1 MVWCPYK
8 YWLKLSV
15 FNIVQTISFQIV
27 CLSDCLNTYLSCLGW
42 HVLLSGS
49 QIFSQFKFLKAR
61 IFWNSLLLSTARM
74 FPIQCRPSPQLI
86 SMFAASHGKHLR
98 KPPKSHICQFCFQYT
113 GQFQHGSKQPMFL
126 WTFPTFRSISLEK
139 HCKHFYRKRPWKSG
153 LSSIASVTFPH
164 LSPTSHML
172 SKLETLFISF
182 RQVILLWITELL
194 IANTDQTN
202 LSLAKQYKVIMR

>member
-98 KPPKSHICQFCFQYT
+98 KPHKSHI
-113 GQFQHGSKQPMFL
+113 
-126 WTFPTFRSISLEK
+126 FPILLSVHLRLSTWIKTAQVNISQMSISHEK
-139 HCKHFYRKRPWKSG
+139 HCKHFYRKPLDESQGCPALRQSLSHTFRLTVICWRSWK
-153 LSSIASVTFPH
+153 H
-164 LSPTSHML
+164 C
-172 SKLETLFISF
+172 
-182 RQVILLWITELL
+182 
-194 IANTDQTN
+194 QTN
-202 LSLAKQYKVIMR
+202 HIDLDYWVVQCS